1 MTEGLE
7 MNDSRPDGNK
17 LWEELVG
24 RQHDGSSSSTTM
36 RDGGVDQFAQTTPE
50 LRNRMQNSAEIMAM
64 GEDIPWFGQWLNGTQ
79 NDDGGLIVTSIDET
93 DAENA
98 LALALTENQ
107 DLMDELIGIIGHP
120 SGNLWE
126 EDKIAKYLFSVARD
140 EMRFIEISDT
150 RHKEVY
156 DEVAK
161 RPGVAAAGTFVR
173 MLRVAELEL
182 TLLVDTP
189 GGKPKEYILVEEE
202 GEGRPQH
209 LIAETISPLADEEF
223 RHYERCIEEPRFQ
236 APENGIFATN
246 WGCENYAR
254 SFHAMVRGLHEEV
267 VRPLGNQEGVISDD
281 EDELPTEM
289 ELELLRIL
297 LRRVMESRVHS
308 EWPKN
313 GSLVSGSLKN
323 MISSYY
329 VSTWEVRFRESD
341 FEYSEDNMKEFATKL
356 CDPKCRIEMQWSTGR
371 GKTYFVWQEVKE
383 SEEIELALSGHMSDY
398 DDLVTVCT
406 IPQNN
411 KGERYGKVVNEFDEN
426 WVDDSETITKE
437 KHAELKVMLE
447 KERGG
452 IKVPFPGWFELK
464 KTPIKKNEGDTKPSI
479 VQGYCDE
486 IRDYIECP
494 DCKCSVGENCLSKAV
509 MKVPKNSYNRTTRDK
524 DGKTEYD
531 KISEKDREVS
541 ICNKR
546 FKKVHPQD
554 SWHEI
559 AYEKK
564 KFIPSKNWIKARA
577 EAMKPKGDDYKK
589 AVNTDI
595 KDMLTKSGIKAVSLK
610 DGLVLPRVKPVIEGE
625 GKKKRVRL
633 EIEDRNN
640 WVWQPICNHP
650 FGKGYWPGFD
660 ITTYGEIA
668 ISTLESLSNIGIEDV
683 VLRDDKNGSDEKR
696 CAWALVSIKDWINVL
711 KTLDVKYSK
720 EQ

>member
-1 MTEGLE
+1 MG
-7 MNDSRPDGNK
+7 DSRPDGNE
-17 LWEELVG
+17 LWKELVG
-24 RQHDGSSSSTTM
+24 YQPDGGSSSTTM
-36 RDGGVDQFAQTTPE
+36 RDGGNDQFAQTTTLE
-50 LRNRMQNSAEIMAM
+50 LRNKMQNSTEIMAM

-98 LALALTENQ
+98 LASALTENQ
-107 DLMDELIGIIGHP
+107 DLMDELIEIIGHP
-120 SGNLWE
+120 SGKDWE

-140 EMRFIEISDT
+140 EMRFIEISDSN
-150 RHKEVY
+150 HKEVY

-289 ELELLRIL
+289 ELNLLRIL

-329 VSTWEVRFRESD
+329 VSTWEIRFRESD
-341 FEYSEDNMKEFATKL
+341 FESAENNIKEFATKL
-356 CDPKCRIEMQWSTGR
+356 CNPKCRIEMQWSTGR

-398 DDLVTVCT
+398 DDLVTVWNIT
-406 IPQNN
+406 ENN
-411 KGERYGKVVNEFDEN
+411 KDERYGKAVSEFDEN
-426 WVDDSETITKE
+426 WVDDCETITKE
-437 KHAELKVMLE
+437 EHAELKVVLE
-447 KERGG
+447 SERGG

-464 KTPIKKNEGDTKPSI
+464 KTPIKKNKGDTKPSI
-479 VQGYCDE
+479 VQDYCDDV
-486 IRDYIECP
+486 RDHVECP
-494 DCKCSVGENCLSKAV
+494 DCKCGVGEDCLSNNV
-509 MKVPKNSYNRTTRDK
+509 MKVPKRDYNRTTRDK
-524 DGKTEYD
+524 DGKTEYE

-546 FKKVHPQD
+546 FKKVHPKTKGAK
-554 SWHEI
+554 WHEI
-559 AYEKK
+559 AYENK
-564 KFIPSKNWIKARA
+564 KFIPSENWIKARA
-577 EAMKPKGDDYKK
+577 ESMKPKGDDYKK

-595 KDMLTKSGIKAVSLK
+595 KDMLTKSGIKVVSLK
-610 DGLVLPRVKPVIEGE
+610 DGCVLPLVEPIIEGDGE
-625 GKKKRVRL
+625 KKRVRL
-633 EIEDRNN
+633 EIKDRNN
-640 WVWQPICNHP
+640 WVWQPKCNHP
-650 FGKGYWPGFD
+650 CGEGWWPGID
-660 ITTYGEIA
+660 VTTYGEIA
-668 ISTLESLSNIGIEDV
+668 ISTLEYLWNECNIEHV
-683 VLRDDKNGSDEKR
+683 VLREDENGSGEKR
-696 CAWALVSIKDWINVL
+696 CAWALVSISDWINVL
-711 KTLDVKYSK
+711 KTLDKMHSK
-720 EQ
+720 EK